1 MVNQNNFFMSAEAD
15 PEIQGVLIKNQSII
29 LEPNR
34 QQELEQK
41 GYGDMVKDK
50 LFLKPF
56 ESLYLLYTGKLAL
69 FRGKKNI
76 GFDLFLQICKKQD
89 ESILTKFLVYRDLR
103 TRGYTVKDGFGFGSD
118 FRVYAK
124 GDFGEKGAKFLVFG
138 LNEGKQEKIG
148 KLQKKVEEITKMGK
162 EPIIA
167 VIQRQGEI
175 IYYKISRINFH
186 QNTQKMDMQDFEF

>member
-1 MVNQNNFFMSAEAD
+1 MVNHNNFFMSAEAD

-50 LFLKPF
+50 LVLKPF

-69 FRGKKNI
+69 FKGNKNI

-89 ESILTKFLVYRDLR
+89 EGILTKFLVYRDLR

-118 FRVYAK
+118 LEFMPK
-124 GDFGEKGAKFLVFG
+124 GILEKREPSFWYLVSMKVSRRRWE
-138 LNEGKQEKIG
+138 NYKK
-148 KLQKKVEEITKMGK
+148 KLK
-162 EPIIA
+162 
-167 VIQRQGEI
+167 R
-175 IYYKISRINFH
+175 
-186 QNTQKMDMQDFEF
+186 

>member
-1 MVNQNNFFMSAEAD
+1 MVNQNNFFMSPEAD

-175 IYYKISRINFH
+175 IYYKISRINFY

>member
-1 MVNQNNFFMSAEAD
+1 MVNHNNFFMSAEAD

-56 ESLYLLYTGKLAL
+56 DSLYLLYTGKLAL

-76 GFDLFLQICKKQD
+76 GFDLFLQKCKKQAK
-89 ESILTKFLVYRDLR
+89 SIQTKFLVYRDLR
-103 TRGYTVKDGFGFGSD
+103 
-118 FRVYAK
+118 
-124 GDFGEKGAKFLVFG
+124 
-138 LNEGKQEKIG
+138 N
-148 KLQKKVEEITKMGK
+148 
-162 EPIIA
+162 
-167 VIQRQGEI
+167 
-175 IYYKISRINFH
+175 
-186 QNTQKMDMQDFEF
+186 